1 MNFASFRYIFLAI
14 FVFHS
19 FNIYAQKPGQLRYD
33 NDQGDGISTSLFG
46 TYIQKGELLLYPY
59 FEYSMDHNRE
69 YQPSQY
75 GFGPEQDFLA
85 KYKSRE
91 GGLFFGYG
99 VTDKLAIEFEASYM
113 KATFEKDPRDL
124 FATPNRIIEKGLGDI
139 ESQIRWLWMRPHGG
153 WPEIQGFLEITIPS
167 QKHKLFIGD
176 KDWDFRPGVVLSKNY
191 TWGKM
196 SFRTD
201 LEYNRESSGI
211 DIGET
216 AIEYLKRLSSPLRL
230 VLAIEGGEGG
240 APDEWSFIS
249 GIRWQISNSVSL
261 KFDNSLGITSKA
273 SDWAPQVGLVFSRSF
288 CKRNN

>member
-1 MNFASFRYIFLAI
+1 MKFASFRYILLAI
-14 FVFHS
+14 FAFHP
-19 FNIYAQKPGQLRYD
+19 FNTYAQKPGQSRYVNNQD
-33 NDQGDGISTSLFG
+33 DGISTSLFG
-46 TYIQKGELLLYPY
+46 TNIQKGEMLLYPY
-59 FEYSMDHNRE
+59 FEYTMDHNRE

-75 GFGPEQDFLA
+75 GFGPQQDFIA
-85 KYKSRE
+85 KYNSRE
-91 GGLFFGYG
+91 AGLFIGYG
-99 VTDKLAIEFEASYM
+99 ITDRLAIEFEASYI
-113 KATFEKDPRDL
+113 KATFQKDPSDS

-139 ESQIRWLWMRPHGG
+139 ESQLRWRWKQQKGR
-153 WPEIQGFLEITIPS
+153 WPEMQSFLEITIPS

-176 KDWDFRPGVVLSKNY
+176 KDWDFRPGLILSKNY
-191 TWGKM
+191 SWGKM

-249 GIRWQISNSVSL
+249 GMRWQISNSVSL
-261 KFDNSLGITSKA
+261 KLDNSLGITSKA
-273 SDWAPQVGLVFSRSF
+273 TDWAPQVGLVFSRSF
-288 CKRNN
+288 YKRNN